1 MVFHMIPNIGRGPGK
16 DRKKRKSGLLTKEL
30 KRRLPKLYATQG
42 TPFAEKIIVARFVDS
57 KGIWRWYLIEGE
69 ECGSEGG
76 AVRGAAEQR
85 GAEQRGA
92 EQRGAEQRGAEQR
105 GAEQR
110 GAEQRGAEEWEF
122 YGMVVG
128 TGVRYEYFK
137 LSELEKVGTV
147 IRDSEWKPRKLKEVV
162 LL

>member
-92 EQRGAEQRGAEQR
+92 EQRGAE
-105 GAEQR
+105 
-110 GAEQRGAEEWEF
+110 EWEF

>member
-92 EQRGAEQRGAEQR
+92 E
-105 GAEQR
+105 
-110 GAEQRGAEEWEF
+110 EWEF